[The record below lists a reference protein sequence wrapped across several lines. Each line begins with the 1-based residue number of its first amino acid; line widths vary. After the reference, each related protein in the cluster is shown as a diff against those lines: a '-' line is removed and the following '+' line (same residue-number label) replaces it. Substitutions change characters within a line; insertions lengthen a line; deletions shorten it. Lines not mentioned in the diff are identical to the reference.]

1 MNHHIA
7 RNGQQL
13 GVFAVEEINPG
24 LATGR
29 FLPDDLFWT
38 EGMADWQPLDAK
50 FSASDTTPTPAFS
63 AAAAEAPAF
72 NPYAAPQA
80 NIVTPAM
87 MPQLKLASRGARLG
101 AAVLDTIIVMFAISV
116 PAVAG
121 VVLMGQA
128 EKGEGDDVSVA
139 AVLCFVLAGVVMIGL
154 LVWNA
159 VWLTKYGQTL
169 AKRMLKIRIVS
180 FPEGRNA
187 GFVKAFLL
195 RTVVNAIINQV
206 VPLYGIVDACFIF
219 RQDQRC
225 LHDLI
230 ADTTVVECEPGA

>member
-13 GVFAVEEINPG
+13 GVFAEEEIQPG
-24 LATGR
+24 IVTGR

-38 EGMADWQPLDAK
+38 EGMADWQTLSTKCAVPAT
-50 FSASDTTPTPAFS
+50 SSTPAFS
-63 AAAAEAPAF
+63 AAAAAPF
-72 NPYAAPQA
+72 NPYSAPQA
-80 NIVTPAM
+80 NIVTAAM
-87 MPQLKLASRGARLG
+87 MPQLKLASRGVRLG
-101 AAVLDTIIVMFAISV
+101 AAIIDTLIVMFVLMV
-116 PAVAG
+116 PVVIG

-128 EKGEGDDVSVA
+128 EKAGGDDVPVA
-139 AVLCFVLAGVVMIGL
+139 AISCFVLAGAAMLGL

-159 VWLTKYGQTL
+159 VWLTKYGQTI
-169 AKRMLKIRIVS
+169 AKRMLKIRVVT
-180 FPEGRNA
+180 FPDGQNA

-195 RTVVNAIINQV
+195 RAVVNAIINQF

-219 RQDQRC
+219 REDQRC

-230 ADTTVVECEPGA
+230 ADTTVVECEPGT